1 MIILN
6 ERDTIIW
13 PLPTDLVAQYVH
25 IIFLMVQ
32 QQVAM
37 LLPNAEHSLW
47 TMELQ
52 MNSVQMVAHNSLRL
66 PSQSFYKPGVQ
77 LIVNPQLAT
86 LNPMEEQ
93 RQQSKPPSV
102 SFREIQLPMDPST
115 STKYPRQLC
124 NIATT
129 RNLVCLLV
137 LPRYSSAEHYAISFQ
152 PTLNTMNSTK
162 IGFLPPSTFQKM
174 VQKWYSDRSTP
185 K

>member
-32 QQVAM
+32 QQVAI

-93 RQQSKPPSV
+93 RQ
-102 SFREIQLPMDPST
+102 
-115 STKYPRQLC
+115 
-124 NIATT
+124 
-129 RNLVCLLV
+129 
-137 LPRYSSAEHYAISFQ
+137 
-152 PTLNTMNSTK
+152 
-162 IGFLPPSTFQKM
+162 
-174 VQKWYSDRSTP
+174 
-185 K
+185 

>member
-1 MIILN
+1 
-6 ERDTIIW
+6 
-13 PLPTDLVAQYVH
+13 
-25 IIFLMVQ
+25 
-32 QQVAM
+32 
-37 LLPNAEHSLW
+37 
-47 TMELQ
+47 

-93 RQQSKPPSV
+93 RQQSKSPSV